1 MPELP
6 EVESARRHAARLGTG
21 KAITHAEFL
30 DDTKIFTGPSTPAE
44 YADALR
50 GATLRHVGRKGKQL
64 WLELGRGNK
73 VSGVM
78 MMHFGMTG
86 SWVWLGEDVPQ
97 YRRFTVDAANWPPR
111 FWKFHLEFADGTKM
125 AFTDPRRFGKAAL
138 LPSLDAL
145 APHLDKLGFDPLLD
159 MVPQLHFDAL
169 LARRKRPIKAVLLD
183 QAFCAGI
190 GNWVADEVL
199 YQSRVHPEAVASELS
214 DAQRARLRGAVQQV
228 IAEAVEADADYRHFP
243 ESWLFHQRWITGKD
257 RAGVKCGGKPVAWSE
272 VGGRTTAFVPSV
284 QLKTDGKRGPRDP
297 PAPMSQDVMV
307 QAERSVKKEIK
318 ETPSASNAKVKSKA
332 KAKATAKEVQPSLK
346 SAPKRSAATGAA
358 AVVAKVS
365 RPRRSMRTAT
375 LALSMLGALL

>member
-97 YRRFTVDAANWPPR
+97 YRRFKVDAANWPPR
-111 FWKFHLEFADGTKM
+111 FWKFHLEFDDGTKM

-138 LPSLDAL
+138 LPDLDAL
-145 APHLDKLGFDPLLD
+145 APLLDKLGFDPLLEMATQSD
-159 MVPQLHFDAL
+159 FDAL
-169 LARRKRPIKAVLLD
+169 LATRNRPIKAVLLD

-199 YQSRVHPEAVASELS
+199 YQGRVHPEAIASQLS

-228 IAEAVEADADYRHFP
+228 IKEAVEADADYHRFP
-243 ESWLFHQRWITGKD
+243 GSWLFHQRWITGKD
-257 RAGVKCGGKPVAWSE
+257 RVGVKCDGHPVAWTE
-272 VGGRTTAFVPSV
+272 VGGRTTAFVPSL
-284 QLKTDGKRGPRDP
+284 QLKTDGRKHGPNIKDP
-297 PAPMSQDVMV
+297 PAPRPRSGSAVK
-307 QAERSVKKEIK
+307 AEKG
-318 ETPSASNAKVKSKA
+318 TNTTKVKSSSAAAPASKA
-332 KAKATAKEVQPSLK
+332 RVKGKESPAAR
-346 SAPKRSAATGAA
+346 SAPKRSANFSSVANTAA
-358 AVVAKVS
+358 KIS
-365 RPRRSMRTAT
+365 RPRRGAASAA
-375 LALSMLGALL
+375 LAMLGIIA